1 MAQRGQPQTS
11 LRVASD
17 VHHNQMIIDGRDDS
31 MELQGDRVE
40 PSKAIAIGTYPDMTV
55 APFGQRHDSGGDI
68 TIKMLRRHVLGRET
82 VESALVG
89 AYPAIAIPINQGADD
104 TGITNNITHAQLVA
118 HIAETIGSDRLFV
131 DTLLKQAE
139 PEITAAIL
147 NDGIDLAPG
156 QIDLHAIERVVGE
169 LLVCGIIESNTL
181 TVVAD
186 DDMAFTIAIEGRD
199 TMSVGALNMFGAV
212 AIEQEDTGIGGT
224 YIDMSCLILD
234 DSAGQES
241 GLVGQIALHL
251 LAVIAE
257 EIFIIDN
264 HPETAFF
271 VLYHAIDGMQV
282 CQGTAHLTGMC
293 LVRELHHAQT

>member
-1 MAQRGQPQTS
+1 M
-11 LRVASD
+11 
-17 VHHNQMIIDGRDDS
+17 
-31 MELQGDRVE
+31 
-40 PSKAIAIGTYPDMTV
+40 
-55 APFGQRHDSGGDI
+55 
-68 TIKMLRRHVLGRET
+68 
-82 VESALVG
+82 
-89 AYPAIAIPINQGADD
+89 
-104 TGITNNITHAQLVA
+104 
-118 HIAETIGSDRLFV
+118 
-131 DTLLKQAE
+131 
-139 PEITAAIL
+139 
-147 NDGIDLAPG
+147 
-156 QIDLHAIERVVGE
+156 
-169 LLVCGIIESNTL
+169 LVCGIIESNTL

-264 HPETAFF
+264 HPEVAFF
-271 VLYHAIDGMQV
+271 VLYHTIDSMQG
-282 CQGTAHLTGMC
+282 CQGTAHLAGMC